1 MVWNAKVHTFHMVS
15 LFGRTVIAKTMT
27 FYPSTTLATTLQR
40 ASFGAVHP
48 GLGNGMSF
56 ERERVDSCEN
66 AVGTVTESV
75 GSEGACRGVAIG
87 VAWCP
92 LVARGGARGRNAI
105 LLHRSSRLSQ
115 SCECCICIRHAITDC
130 VWAISIANTSYSFVD
145 KYQSSKGMP

>member
-1 MVWNAKVHTFHMVS
+1 MVS

-92 LVARGGARGRNAI
+92 LVARGGARAQGSECYLATWLIASFAI
-105 LLHRSSRLSQ
+105 VRVLHMHPTRY
-115 SCECCICIRHAITDC
+115 
-130 VWAISIANTSYSFVD
+130 N
-145 KYQSSKGMP
+145 